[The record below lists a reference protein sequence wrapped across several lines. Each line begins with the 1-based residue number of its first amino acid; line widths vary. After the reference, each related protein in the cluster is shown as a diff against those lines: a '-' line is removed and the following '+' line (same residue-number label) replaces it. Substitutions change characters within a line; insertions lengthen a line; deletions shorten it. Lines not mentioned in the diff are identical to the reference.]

1 MRNIVIISLLCSLI
15 SVSAFATPELD
26 AMIEVLD
33 NTIEDY
39 QSRARYPDNSHA
51 LKKRDLDPILAR
63 LAADPHSVHG
73 PSKNDPVITFWPE
86 KQSFQYPEPVVLYAT
101 VAPEQ
106 EGETLNK
113 WFSRYVV
120 NALVADIEN
129 QQRQHVTSVT
139 FADDGK
145 GADVRR
151 GDGIYTASFDL
162 DAQHQPNIAASFLVK
177 IQAETIDGRWIQGSS
192 GFLYSRPHIHTTG
205 KFNEVRKNG
214 DLQIGV
220 EVAVDQEGEFHMA
233 GSLYNTR
240 GDVIGW
246 AQTRTSLTKGRHW
259 LTLDFF
265 GLMFND
271 HKVSGPLTL
280 RNLSLSNVSSI
291 PNATADLVENAY
303 RTKPLKFSNFRKS
316 EFKNQRMKTL
326 ASKMEKMRDRL
337 TVRRLHLQSRQQ
349 NNNRQ

>member
-1 MRNIVIISLLCSLI
+1 MKHLFIISLLSSLI

-26 AMIEVLD
+26 AMIKVLD

-39 QSRARYPDNSHA
+39 NTRARYPDNSRA
-51 LKKRDLDPILAR
+51 LNKRELDPILAR
-63 LAADPHSVHG
+63 LAADPHSVRG
-73 PSKNDPVITFWPE
+73 PSESDPVVTFWPE

-120 NALVADIEN
+120 NSLVADIEN
-129 QQRQHVTSVT
+129 QQRQHVTSIS

-145 GADVRR
+145 GADARR

-162 DAQHQPNIAASFLVK
+162 GTQHQPDIAASFLVK

-192 GFLYSRPHIHTTG
+192 GFLYSNPHIRTTG
-205 KFNEVRKNG
+205 KFKEVRKNG
-214 DLQIGV
+214 DLQIAV
-220 EVAVDQEGEFHMA
+220 EVNVDQEGEFHIA
-233 GSLYNTR
+233 GSLYNR
-240 GDVIGW
+240 KGDAIGW
-246 AQTRTSLTKGRHW
+246 AQNRTNLTKGKHW
-259 LTLDFF
+259 LPLDFY

-280 RNLSLSNVSSI
+280 KNLSLSNVSSI
-291 PNATADLVENAY
+291 PNATADLLENAY
-303 RTKPLKFSNFRKS
+303 RTKPLRFSTFRKS

-337 TVRRLHLQSRQQ
+337 NTRRLELKDRQL
-349 NNNRQ
+349 N